1 MRYLILWSLLAL
13 LLITIMPGASQFS
26 DTPTIINLMIDAQM
40 PSSPT
45 KEQASEAEK
54 DLENIYNQINERG
67 LIATIFSAQDVL
79 RTDLNLDLT
88 RIGYLSKFE
97 LGMSGNKSNEKISTM
112 SYADQIALLKVSKR
126 WVESCMICG
135 KNNVTVFGFMPQSF
149 DQNQDTYKALDELGI
164 QYDAGFQ
171 AGLLYTPGHENDIW
185 PYQVAGHKFYAVP
198 VSTYNLS
205 DKMMVLQDSY
215 FVVNDMDATQW
226 YDALVGKF
234 DEIQGKDEPM
244 VVSLTTSVSGSGDY
258 LDSLKRFMDYAVS
271 KKASF
276 VTTADLVSLAKT
288 STHDASSLP
297 SNVTMECPTCD
308 QNENLIN
315 ITAFVSINESIQ
327 AANNTT
333 QAIAPESIAASK

>member
-1 MRYLILWSLLAL
+1 
-13 LLITIMPGASQFS
+13 
-26 DTPTIINLMIDAQM
+26 MIDAQI

-45 KEQASEAEK
+45 KEQASIAEK
-54 DLENIYNQINERG
+54 DLENIYNKINDKG
-67 LIATIFSAQDVL
+67 LIATIFSTQDIL

-97 LGMSGNKSNEKISTM
+97 LGMSGNNSNEKISTM
-112 SYADQIALLKVSKR
+112 SYADQIASLKISKR

-135 KNNVTVFGFMPQSF
+135 KNNVTVYGFMPQSF
-149 DQNQDTYKALDELGI
+149 DQNQDTYKVLDDLGI

-171 AGLLYTPGHENDIW
+171 AGLLYTPGHENDVW
-185 PYQVAGHKFYAVP
+185 PYLVQGHKFYAVP
-198 VSTYNLS
+198 VSTYTLS
-205 DKMMVLQDSY
+205 DKKMVLQDSY

-234 DEIQGKDEPM
+234 NEIKGKDEPM

-258 LDSLKRFMDYAVS
+258 LDSLDRFMDYAVS

-288 STHDASSLP
+288 SKHDASSLP
-297 SNVTMECPTCD
+297 SSVTSECPTCD

-315 ITAFVSINESIQ
+315 ITAFVSTNESIQ
-327 AANNTT
+327 ATNNTT
-333 QAIAPESIAASK
+333 QAIAPESVVASKED

>member
-13 LLITIMPGASQFS
+13 LLVTIMPGASQLS
-26 DTPTIINLMIDAQM
+26 DKPTIINLMIDAQM

-45 KEQASEAEK
+45 EEQASIAEK
-54 DLENIYNQINERG
+54 DLENIYNQINDRG
-67 LIATIFSAQDVL
+67 LIATIFSTQDIL

-97 LGMSGNKSNEKISTM
+97 LGMSGNNSNEKISIM
-112 SYADQIALLKVSKR
+112 SYADQIASLKISKR

-135 KNNVTVFGFMPQSF
+135 KNNVTVYGFMPQSF
-149 DQNQDTYKALDELGI
+149 DQNQDTYRVLDELGI
-164 QYDAGFQ
+164 LYDVGFQ
-171 AGLLYTPGHENDIW
+171 AGLLYTPGHENDVW
-185 PYQVAGHKFYAVP
+185 PYLVAGHKFYAVP
-198 VSTYNLS
+198 VSTYTLS
-205 DKMMVLQDSY
+205 DKKMVLQDSY

-226 YDALVGKF
+226 YDALVGKL

-244 VVSLTTSVSGSGDY
+244 VVSLSTSVSGSGDY
-258 LDSLKRFMDYAVS
+258 LNSLERFMDYSIS

-288 STHDASSLP
+288 SSHDASSLP
-297 SNVTMECPTCD
+297 SNVTSECPTCD
-308 QNENLIN
+308 QNNNLIN

-327 AANNTT
+327 VANNTT
-333 QAIAPESIAASK
+333 TVITPESVVTAK